1 MSALRNLVFVGQ
13 GPNQTAW
20 LHGLAAGRHL
30 HALKHG
36 EGHGATE
43 AAAIDFAEDY
53 CARVAVTG
61 AVGTRLAA
69 LLGLPDVGR
78 FRHSFHRRNLNPR
91 WNGKHGRGD
100 RFDHAEG
107 LVLAGILADMT
118 EFTHFVL
125 LGAAVAECFGFVV
138 GARGWPWCGVA
149 HHRIPQHAKKQF
161 LIFPHPSGLNHWW
174 NDPENQFRARKALND
189 FVNLA
194 KK

>member
-20 LHGLAAGRHL
+20 LHGLAAGREL
-30 HALKHG
+30 RPTAP
-36 EGHGATE
+36 E
-43 AAAIDFAEDY
+43 DFAEDY

-78 FRHSFHRRNLNPR
+78 FRHSFHRRNLNTR

-100 RFDHAEG
+100 KFDHAEG
-107 LVLAGILADMT
+107 VVMAGILADMS

-125 LGAAVAECFGFVV
+125 LGASVADCFGFVI
-138 GARGWPWCGVA
+138 GERGWPWCSLAPAGPSV
-149 HHRIPQHAKKQF
+149 HAGKRF
-161 LIFPHPSGLNHWW
+161 LLFPHPSGLNHWW
-174 NDPENQFRARKALND
+174 NDADNHIRARTALND